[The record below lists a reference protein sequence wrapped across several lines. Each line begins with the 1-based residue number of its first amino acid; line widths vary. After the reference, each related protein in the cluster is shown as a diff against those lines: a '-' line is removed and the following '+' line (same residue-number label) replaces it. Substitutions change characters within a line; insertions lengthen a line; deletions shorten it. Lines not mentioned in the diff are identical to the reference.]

1 MTESISS
8 ELLARYLSGE
18 AEPRERAAVEAWASA
33 DPGNAQE
40 LERLRTIWS
49 SPSTG
54 DWDVGRAWM
63 RVADRLDREPAPAES
78 ERRRPILAR
87 SLALAASIAIGA
99 LGAWLVWR
107 VVRPAGPEVPAVVV
121 TAPGEQRSVDLPDG
135 TRIAL
140 APGSQ
145 LRVDPA
151 YGRTERRVDL
161 EGEAW
166 FEVRHDVSRPFR
178 VHAGATTVEDLGTEF
193 VVRALPGASLVRVV
207 VVSGSASLHRTGAPA
222 DEGVTLQ
229 ARDVGTLAAGD
240 ARPTV
245 ERGVEVGPLV
255 AWHEGRLDFEAARL
269 DSVVVELS
277 RWYGVT
283 IRLADNNL
291 GTRPFTGPLRL
302 DDLDDALEVLTLS
315 LDVRVERV
323 GDTVVVVR

>member
-1 MTESISS
+1 MTASISS

-54 DWDVGRAWM
+54 DWDVDRAWV
-63 RVADRLDREPAPAES
+63 RVADRLDREPVLVES

-87 SLALAASIAIGA
+87 SLALAASLAMAA

-107 VVRPAGPEVPAVVV
+107 VVRPAGLQAPQVVA
-121 TAPGEQRSVDLPDG
+121 TAPGERRNVDLPDG
-135 TRIAL
+135 TRIIL
-140 APGSQ
+140 APGTE

-151 YGRTERRVDL
+151 YRQSERRVDL

-166 FEVRHDVSRPFR
+166 FEVRHDASRPFR
-178 VHAGATTVEDLGTEF
+178 VHAGGTMVEDLGTEF
-193 VVRALPGASLVRVV
+193 VVRAIRGANLVRVV
-207 VVSGSASLHRTGAPA
+207 VVSGSASLRRAGAPA
-222 DEGVTLQ
+222 DEGVTLR
-229 ARDVGTLAAGD
+229 ARDVATLGAGET
-240 ARPTV
+240 RPFV

-255 AWHEGRLDFEAARL
+255 AWHEGRLDFEDARL
-269 DSVVVELS
+269 DSVVAELS

-283 IRLADNNL
+283 IRLVDNDL
-291 GTRPFTGPLRL
+291 GARPFTGPLRL

-315 LDVRVERV
+315 LDLRVGRV
-323 GDTVVVVR
+323 GDTVVVR

>member
-40 LERLRTIWS
+40 LERLRTLWS
-49 SPSTG
+49 SSSTG
-54 DWDVGRAWM
+54 AWDVDRAWG
-63 RVADRLDREPAPAES
+63 RVSKRLDRPAALPP
-78 ERRRPILAR
+78 RRPAILPI
-87 SLALAASIAIGA
+87 ALAASLAMA
-99 LGAWLVWR
+99 VLGAWLVWR
-107 VVRPAGPEVPAVVV
+107 LVRPAGPEVPAVVV
-121 TAPGEQRSVDLPDG
+121 TAPGERRNVNLPDG

-140 APGSQ
+140 APGST
-145 LRVDPA
+145 LRVDPG

-166 FEVRHDVSRPFR
+166 FGVRHDGSRPFR

-207 VVSGSASLHRTGAPA
+207 VVSGSASLRRAGAPA
-222 DEGVTLQ
+222 EEGVTLQ
-229 ARDVGTLAAGD
+229 ARDVGTLASGE

-255 AWHEGRLDFEAARL
+255 AWHEGRLDFEDARL
-269 DSVVVELS
+269 DSVLAELS

-283 IRLADNNL
+283 IRLADTDL
-291 GTRPFTGPLRL
+291 GARPFTGPLRL

-323 GDTVVVVR
+323 GDTVVVR